1 MQVLNW
7 FPLSRKRW
15 WSFGKYLTLWVCC
28 CILVISCGGR
38 PKTEQAAAPS
48 TSASGSGRLV
58 VGTTLKPRTLDPADA
73 YELAASNVLYSLGD
87 RLYTYKLGTD
97 EIVPQLATKL
107 PEVSPDGLT
116 YKIPLRE
123 GVVFHDGT
131 PFDAQAMAFSLQRF
145 MQNGGKPSSLLADIV
160 QSVEPSGKSE
170 LTIKLK
176 KVFAPF
182 PSLLAFSGMCAVS
195 PKAYEI
201 GSGKFQ
207 PTKFVGT
214 GPYKLTAFNAN
225 SIRLDVFDQYWGTK
239 PPNQGLDYQILT
251 SSANLFN
258 SFRTGAVDI
267 AYQTLEPDQIT
278 SLKNGAKSGGWQV
291 IEAPSNVVSYMVLNV
306 KQKPLDQL
314 EVRQALASL
323 MDRKLINERILR
335 NQAQP
340 AYTLIPTSFEAS
352 KPTFETAYGDGN
364 IAKAK
369 ELLTKAGFSK
379 EKPLKLE
386 IWYPT
391 GSAVRQQVAS
401 TLREYAAQQLEGI
414 LQIQPQPVEAPTLF
428 ANIGKGIY
436 QTALVDWYP
445 DFSDADNFIQ
455 PLVSC
460 SKGSEAQGCQEGAS
474 KSQGSF
480 YYSDRMNQ
488 LIEQERAEQNPQKRQ
503 QIFAEIQELLAK
515 DIPLI
520 PIWQP
525 KEYAFAKQALKQ
537 VQLDPIQQ
545 IPLWQIAKGA

>member
-1 MQVLNW
+1 
-7 FPLSRKRW
+7 
-15 WSFGKYLTLWVCC
+15 
-28 CILVISCGGR
+28 
-38 PKTEQAAAPS
+38 
-48 TSASGSGRLV
+48 LV

-73 YELAASNVLYSLGD
+73 YELAATNVLYSLGD

-97 EIVPQLATKL
+97 ELQPQLATKL
-107 PEVSPDGLT
+107 PEVSKDGLT
-116 YKIPLRE
+116 YKIPVRE

-131 PFDAQAMAFSLQRF
+131 PFDAAAMVFSLKRF

-160 QSVEPSGKSE
+160 QSVEASGKYE

-176 KVFAPF
+176 RPFAPF

-214 GPYKLTAFNAN
+214 GPYQLVAFTPN
-225 SIRLDVFDQYWGTK
+225 SVRLDVFDKYWGEK
-239 PPNQGLDYQILT
+239 PPNKGLDFQILT

-258 SFRTGAVDI
+258 SFRTGAVDL
-267 AYQTLEPDQIT
+267 AYQAFDPDQIT
-278 SLKNGAKSGGWQV
+278 SLKNGANSGGWQV
-291 IEAPSNVVSYMVLNV
+291 IEGPSNNVSYMVLNI
-306 KQKPLDQL
+306 KQKPLDKL
-314 EVRQALASL
+314 EVRQALAYL
-323 MDRKLINERILR
+323 MNRKLINERVLR

-340 AYTLIPTSFEAS
+340 AYSLIPTGFDAS

-369 ELLTKAGFSK
+369 ELLTKAGFTTSN
-379 EKPLKLE
+379 PLKLE

-401 TLREYAAQQLEGI
+401 TLREYAAQQLAGI
-414 LQIQPQPVEAPTLF
+414 VQIQPQPVEAPTLF
-428 ANIGKGIY
+428 ANIGKGLY

-445 DFSDADNFIQ
+445 DFSDPDNFIQ

-460 SKGSEAQGCQEGAS
+460 TKGSDAKGCEEGAS
-474 KSQGSF
+474 QSQGSF
-480 YYSDRMNQ
+480 YYSDRMNK
-488 LIEQERAEQNPQKRQ
+488 LIEQERTEQDPQKRK
-503 QIFAEIQELLAK
+503 QIFAEIQDLIAK
-515 DIPLI
+515 DLPLI

-525 KEYAFAKQALKQ
+525 KEYAFAKKGLTQ
-537 VQLDPIQQ
+537 VKLDPIQQ
-545 IPLWQIAKGA
+545 LPLWDIGKGA